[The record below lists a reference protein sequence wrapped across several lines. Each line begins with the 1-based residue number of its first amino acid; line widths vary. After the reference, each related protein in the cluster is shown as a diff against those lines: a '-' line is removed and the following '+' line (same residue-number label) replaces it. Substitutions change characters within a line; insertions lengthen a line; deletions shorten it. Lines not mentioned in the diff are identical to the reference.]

1 MFSAAPLGRRPCWG
15 CLPRVVNLHG
25 EKVEVL
31 TQMIEQ
37 LMDAYERNVNN
48 YHLLMSRRVK
58 DILLIS
64 NLYDACII
72 NEDCRLSERIVRE
85 YK

>member
-1 MFSAAPLGRRPCWG
+1 MEPM
-15 CLPRVVNLHG
+15 
-25 EKVEVL
+25 EKL
-31 TQMIEQ
+31 
-37 LMDAYERNVNN
+37 LAAYERNVNN

-72 NEDCRLSERIVRE
+72 NEECRLSERIVSE
-85 YK
+85 YRGLHLSHLGRIGGRSHVAP